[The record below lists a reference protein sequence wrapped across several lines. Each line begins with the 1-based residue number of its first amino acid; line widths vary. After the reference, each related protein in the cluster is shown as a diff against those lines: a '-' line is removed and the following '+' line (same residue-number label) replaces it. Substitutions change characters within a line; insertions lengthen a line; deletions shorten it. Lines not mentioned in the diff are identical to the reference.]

1 MDRHTRLQDLVGS
14 APWDTMASGA
24 KRKGFAIL
32 LGKEL
37 NLWEPPLLE
46 FMQSM
51 RGLNFRNREDRETFI
66 LFFRHAYMLDVV

>member
-14 APWDTMASGA
+14 APWDTMASGT

-37 NLWEPPLLE
+37 NLWEPPLVE
-46 FMQSM
+46 FVQSM
-51 RGLNFRNREDRETFI
+51 RGLNFRNTEDRQTFL
-66 LFFRHAYMLDVV
+66 LFFLYAYAL